1 MIEIAT
7 QIDTL
12 KSDQAFVAR
21 ALSNSITSNNLV
33 LRTLCNLTDE
43 QFDVLNQ
50 FISPVVEDG
59 NAEEVGWEE
68 LTQASTAHLLRTC
81 LSRKDKGNN
90 PPNAN

>member
-1 MIEIAT
+1 M
-7 QIDTL
+7 
-12 KSDQAFVAR
+12 
-21 ALSNSITSNNLV
+21 V

-43 QFDVLNQ
+43 QFEILNQ